1 MKTEDIKTETVS
13 YDYEQIRKML
23 PVRYRHSHKGDY
35 GKVLLIGGHDNTV
48 GACIMCGRM
57 ILKSGAG
64 LLTIMSYPETVRT
77 AHEVLPEAMTLTIN
91 AEDIDSQLADLNT
104 DNYSLIV
111 FGPGAGRNEI
121 TEKILVYVLKQDK
134 DVILDADGLF
144 YLKKHM
150 DLLNRPKMTV
160 ITPHLGE
167 YQRIFDYDPE
177 TIVSDL
183 AEISEKYQTLITVL
197 KSENTLT
204 AYRGQITVNT
214 TGNNALAKGGS
225 GDVLCGFTAGLFA
238 QKPDVSSVIAA
249 VYIHSLAA
257 DYWIREHSSYSL
269 LASDLI
275 EQIDKILF
283 EMQNE

>member
-1 MKTEDIKTETVS
+1 M
-13 YDYEQIRKML
+13 
-23 PVRYRHSHKGDY
+23 
-35 GKVLLIGGHDNTV
+35 
-48 GACIMCGRM
+48 
-57 ILKSGAG
+57 
-64 LLTIMSYPETVRT
+64 TITMNPEII
-77 AHEVLPEAMTLTIN
+77 E
-91 AEDIDSQLADLNT
+91 SQLAELNM

-121 TEKILVYVLKQDK
+121 TEKLLVYVLNQDR
-134 DVILDADGLF
+134 DVILDADGLY
-144 YLKKHM
+144 YLKKHI
-150 DLLNRPKMTV
+150 DLLNRSKTTV

-167 YQRIFDYDPE
+167 YKRVFEYDRHK
-177 TIVSDL
+177 ILSDL
-183 AEISEKYQTLITVL
+183 TALSEKYPTLITVL
-197 KSENTLT
+197 KGVNTLI
-204 AYRGQITVNT
+204 AYQGHITVNR

-225 GDVLCGFTAGLFA
+225 GDVLCGLTGGLFA

-257 DYWIREHSSYSL
+257 DYWVREHSSYSL

>member
-1 MKTEDIKTETVS
+1 MLKNDEIETVS
-13 YDYEQIRKML
+13 YDYDEIRNMI
-23 PVRYRHSHKGDY
+23 PVRYKHSHKGDY

-48 GACIMCGRM
+48 GACIMCART

-64 LLTIMSYPETVRT
+64 LLTIMSYLETVRT
-77 AHEVLPEAMTLTIN
+77 AHEVLPEAMTITMNPEII
-91 AEDIDSQLADLNT
+91 ESQLAELNM

-121 TEKILVYVLKQDK
+121 TEKLLVYVLKQDR
-134 DVILDADGLF
+134 DVILDADGLY
-144 YLKKHM
+144 YLKKHI
-150 DLLNRPKMTV
+150 DLLNRSKTTV

-167 YQRIFDYDPE
+167 YKRVFEYDRDK
-177 TIVSDL
+177 ILSDL
-183 AEISEKYQTLITVL
+183 TALSEKYPTLITVL
-197 KSENTLT
+197 KGVNTLI
-204 AYRGQITVNT
+204 AYQGHITVNR

-225 GDVLCGFTAGLFA
+225 GDVLCGLTGGLFA

-257 DYWIREHSSYSL
+257 DYWVREHSSYSL

>member
-1 MKTEDIKTETVS
+1 
-13 YDYEQIRKML
+13 
-23 PVRYRHSHKGDY
+23 
-35 GKVLLIGGHDNTV
+35 
-48 GACIMCGRM
+48 
-57 ILKSGAG
+57 
-64 LLTIMSYPETVRT
+64 
-77 AHEVLPEAMTLTIN
+77 N

-183 AEISEKYQTLITVL
+183 AEISEKYPTLITVL

>member
-150 DLLNRPKMTV
+150 DLLNRPRMTV

-167 YQRIFDYDPE
+167 YQRIFDYDPK

-183 AEISEKYQTLITVL
+183 AEISEKYPTLITVL

-204 AYRGQITVNT
+204 AYRGQ
-214 TGNNALAKGGS
+214 
-225 GDVLCGFTAGLFA
+225 
-238 QKPDVSSVIAA
+238 
-249 VYIHSLAA
+249 
-257 DYWIREHSSYSL
+257 
-269 LASDLI
+269 
-275 EQIDKILF
+275 
-283 EMQNE
+283 